1 MENLSAVHE
10 QALRNVADDFRR
22 MVGGKYDMCIH
33 CSHDF
38 ETGRGALIITIPVYG
53 EEGQL

>member
-1 MENLSAVHE
+1 MKNLNAV
-10 QALRNVADDFRR
+10 QKQVLQNAADDLRR
-22 MVGGKYDMCIH
+22 MVGEKYDMCIR

>member
-1 MENLSAVHE
+1 MKNLNAV
-10 QALRNVADDFRR
+10 QKQTLQNAADDLRR
-22 MVGGKYDMCIH
+22 IVGEKYDMCIR

-38 ETGRGALIITIPVYG
+38 ETGRGALIVMIPVYG

>member
-1 MENLSAVHE
+1 MKNLNAVQK
-10 QALRNVADDFRR
+10 QALQNAADDLRR
-22 MVGGKYDMCIH
+22 MVGEKYDMCIR